1 MASAVR
7 NLICFWRQSGLG
19 VGTKIHMVNSHLIP
33 MLATLKDGE
42 GLEIWSEQALESSHG
57 VFKIIYNRFKGL
69 PEGLKEAQKEYN
81 YLRF

>member
-1 MASAVR
+1 
-7 NLICFWRQSGLG
+7 
-19 VGTKIHMVNSHLIP
+19 

-42 GLEIWSEQALESSHG
+42 GLGIWSEQALESSHG